1 MAFFILELSTQSC
14 FPGCSHRQLRGFR
27 REEHTAVH
35 VLCLSESVGRVAQN
49 MSKKAWATNRKR
61 SMSVGIS
68 GDSRLYKQSFQ
79 EIPLPSFPFCTA
91 CSRQKW
97 RCIAIGIGIIGAG
110 KVGTTMGKYF
120 VTHGEEV
127 SGFYS
132 RTVNSAKEAAKFCN
146 TKYFSE
152 LDSLIEV
159 SDTLF
164 ITVTDGQ

>member
-1 MAFFILELSTQSC
+1 
-14 FPGCSHRQLRGFR
+14 
-27 REEHTAVH
+27 
-35 VLCLSESVGRVAQN
+35 
-49 MSKKAWATNRKR
+49 
-61 SMSVGIS
+61 
-68 GDSRLYKQSFQ
+68 
-79 EIPLPSFPFCTA
+79 
-91 CSRQKW
+91 
-97 RCIAIGIGIIGAG
+97 
-110 KVGTTMGKYF
+110 MGKYF

-164 ITVTDGQ
+164 ITVTDGAIKEVWDCIAAKDENQSATLVAHYQVIYFQMQSRQEYLFVHFIQFTRSVTNSQLIKI